1 MSNTKDRIEFL
12 RKELTDLN
20 YKYYVL
26 DQSDVSDYEFDQMMN
41 ELKQLE
47 KENPELDS
55 PGSPTHRVGGQ
66 ITKIFPTVRHER
78 RMYSLDNSY
87 SFDDIKDWATR
98 VAKSIDEKVEYVCE
112 LKYDGLSISI
122 LYENG
127 QLVQAVTRGDGFQ
140 GDDVTHNVRTIRSV
154 PLHLRGK
161 YPQRFYI
168 RGEIIMPKK
177 SLDKLNEERKKEGL
191 EPYANPRNTA
201 SGSLKLQDSE
211 AVAKR
216 GLDCYLYYVLTDE
229 RGYSTQWNSL
239 QHAKDMGFK
248 VGNYARLCTNL
259 EQVTAFIEHWN
270 TERYHLPFEID
281 GVVIKV
287 NSISEQ
293 EELGYTAKS
302 PRWAIAYKFKAE
314 KVETQLLSVDYQV
327 GRTGAI
333 TPVANLKPVLVAGT
347 TVKRASLHN
356 QDFIANMDLRINDM
370 VFVEK
375 GGEIIPK
382 IVDVNYDKRE
392 PGTIKLEFIKNCPAC
407 GTPLVREPGE
417 AAHFCPNEKS
427 CPPQVMGRMEHF
439 VSRRAMN
446 IDSVGTETV
455 SMLYENGLIK
465 DISDFYTLKREQLI
479 GLDRMADKSAQNII
493 DGIENSKQIPFE
505 KVLYAL
511 GIRHIG
517 ETMAKKLAKRFKS
530 IEGLQNATLEELE
543 NTADVGNKIAISIQ
557 EYFAKPE
564 HLALIDRLKKAGL
577 HFETEDSQEEI
588 SHILEGK
595 TFLFTGKLTAFTRE
609 HAEELVEK
617 NGGRN
622 ISSVSKNLDYLVVG
636 EKAGS
641 KLKKAEQLG
650 TVHILDEY
658 QFLDLF
664 EKEGINPKDNESTR

>member
-229 RGYSTQWNSL
+229 RGYSTQWDSL

-259 EQVTAFIEHWN
+259 EEVTAFIEHWN

-417 AAHFCPNEKS
+417 AAHFCPNEKA

-446 IDSVGTETV
+446 IDSVGAETV

-465 DISDFYTLKREQLI
+465 DISDFYTLKKEQLI

-617 NGGRN
+617 NGGRS

-650 TVHILDEY
+650 TVNILDEY

-664 EKEGINPKDNESTR
+664 EKEGINPKENESTR

>member
-229 RGYSTQWNSL
+229 RGYSTQWDSL

-259 EQVTAFIEHWN
+259 EEVTAFIEHWN

-446 IDSVGTETV
+446 IDSVGAETV
-455 SMLYENGLIK
+455 SMLYENGLVK
-465 DISDFYTLKREQLI
+465 DISDFYTLKKEQLI

-543 NTADVGNKIAISIQ
+543 NTTDVGNKIAISIQ

-650 TVHILDEY
+650 TVNILDEY

-664 EKEGINPKDNESTR
+664 EKEGINPKENESTR

>member
-259 EQVTAFIEHWN
+259 DEVTAFIEHWN

-417 AAHFCPNEKS
+417 AAHFCPNEKA

-446 IDSVGTETV
+446 IDSVGSETV
-455 SMLYENGLIK
+455 SMLYENGLVK
-465 DISDFYTLKREQLI
+465 DISDFYTLKKEQLI

-577 HFETEDSQEEI
+577 HFETEDSHEEI

-664 EKEGINPKDNESTR
+664 EKEGINPKENESTR

>member
-229 RGYSTQWNSL
+229 RGYSTQWDSL

-259 EQVTAFIEHWN
+259 EEVTSFIEHWN

-417 AAHFCPNEKS
+417 AAHFCPNEKA

-446 IDSVGTETV
+446 IDSVGAETV

-465 DISDFYTLKREQLI
+465 DISDFYTLKKEQLI

-543 NTADVGNKIAISIQ
+543 NTADVGNKIAISIH

-650 TVHILDEY
+650 TVNILDEY

-664 EKEGINPKDNESTR
+664 EKEGINPKENESTR

>member
-229 RGYSTQWNSL
+229 RGYSTQWDSL

-259 EQVTAFIEHWN
+259 EEVTAFIEHWN

-356 QDFIANMDLRINDM
+356 QDFIANMDLRINDI

-465 DISDFYTLKREQLI
+465 DISDFYTLKKEQLI

>member
-66 ITKIFPTVRHER
+66 ITKNFPTVRHER

-229 RGYSTQWNSL
+229 RGYSTQWDSL

-259 EQVTAFIEHWN
+259 EEVTAFIEHWN

-356 QDFIANMDLRINDM
+356 QDFIANMDLRINDL

-427 CPPQVMGRMEHF
+427 CSPQVMGRMEHF

-446 IDSVGTETV
+446 IDSVGAETV

-465 DISDFYTLKREQLI
+465 DISDFYTLKKEQLI

-664 EKEGINPKDNESTR
+664 EKEGINPKENESTR

>member
-229 RGYSTQWNSL
+229 RGYSTQWDSL

-259 EQVTAFIEHWN
+259 EEVTAFIEHWN

-356 QDFIANMDLRINDM
+356 QDFIANMDLRINDL

-417 AAHFCPNEKS
+417 AAHFCPNEKA

-446 IDSVGTETV
+446 IDSVGAETV

-465 DISDFYTLKREQLI
+465 DISDFYTLKKEQLI

-650 TVHILDEY
+650 TVNILDEY

-664 EKEGINPKDNESTR
+664 EKEGINPKENESTR

>member
-229 RGYSTQWNSL
+229 RGYSTQWDSL

-259 EQVTAFIEHWN
+259 EEVTAFIEHWN

-356 QDFIANMDLRINDM
+356 QDFIANMDLRINDL

-417 AAHFCPNEKS
+417 AAHFCPNEKA

-446 IDSVGTETV
+446 IDSVGAETV

-465 DISDFYTLKREQLI
+465 DISDFYTLKKEQLI

-664 EKEGINPKDNESTR
+664 EKEGINPKENESTR

>member
-229 RGYSTQWNSL
+229 RGYSTQWDSL

-259 EQVTAFIEHWN
+259 EEVTAFIEHWN

-417 AAHFCPNEKS
+417 AAHFCPNEKA

-446 IDSVGTETV
+446 IDSVGAETV
-455 SMLYENGLIK
+455 SMLYENGLVK
-465 DISDFYTLKREQLI
+465 DISDFYTLKKEQLI

-650 TVHILDEY
+650 TVNILDEY

-664 EKEGINPKDNESTR
+664 EKEGINPKENESTR

>member
-229 RGYSTQWNSL
+229 RGYSTQWDSL

-259 EQVTAFIEHWN
+259 EEVTAFIEHWN

-407 GTPLVREPGE
+407 GTPLVRESGE
-417 AAHFCPNEKS
+417 AAHFCPNEKA

-446 IDSVGTETV
+446 IDSVGAETV

-465 DISDFYTLKREQLI
+465 DISDFYTLKKEQLI

-530 IEGLQNATLEELE
+530 IEGLQNATLEDLE

-664 EKEGINPKDNESTR
+664 EKEGINPKENESTR

>member
-229 RGYSTQWNSL
+229 RGYSTQWDSL

-259 EQVTAFIEHWN
+259 DEVTAFIEHWN

-417 AAHFCPNEKS
+417 AAHFCPNEKA

-446 IDSVGTETV
+446 IDSVGAETV
-455 SMLYENGLIK
+455 SMLYENGLVK
-465 DISDFYTLKREQLI
+465 DISDFYSLKKEQLI

-664 EKEGINPKDNESTR
+664 EKEGINPKENESTR

>member
-26 DQSDVSDYEFDQMMN
+26 DQSDVSDYEFDQMME

-55 PGSPTHRVGGQ
+55 PSSPTHRVGGQ

-216 GLDCYLYYVLTDE
+216 GLDCYLYYVFTDE
-229 RGYSTQWNSL
+229 RGYSTQWDSL

-259 EQVTAFIEHWN
+259 DEVTAFIEHWN

-417 AAHFCPNEKS
+417 AAHFCPNEKA

-446 IDSVGTETV
+446 IDSVGAETV
-455 SMLYENGLIK
+455 SMLYENGLVK
-465 DISDFYTLKREQLI
+465 DISDFYTLKKEQLI

-493 DGIENSKQIPFE
+493 DGIENSRQIPFE

-664 EKEGINPKDNESTR
+664 EKEGINPKENESTR

>member
-229 RGYSTQWNSL
+229 RGYSTQWDSL

-259 EQVTAFIEHWN
+259 EEVTAFIEHWN
-270 TERYHLPFEID
+270 MERYHLPFEID

-417 AAHFCPNEKS
+417 AAHFCPNEKA

-446 IDSVGTETV
+446 IDSVGAETV

-465 DISDFYTLKREQLI
+465 DISDFYTLKKEQLI

-664 EKEGINPKDNESTR
+664 EKEGINPKENESTR

>member
-229 RGYSTQWNSL
+229 RGYSTQWDSL

-259 EQVTAFIEHWN
+259 EEVTAFIEHWN

-446 IDSVGTETV
+446 IDSVGAETV
-455 SMLYENGLIK
+455 SMLYENGLVK
-465 DISDFYTLKREQLI
+465 DISDFYTLKKEQLI

-664 EKEGINPKDNESTR
+664 EKEGINPKENESTR

>member
-229 RGYSTQWNSL
+229 RGYSTQWDSL

-259 EQVTAFIEHWN
+259 EEVTAFIEHWN

-417 AAHFCPNEKS
+417 AAHFCPNEKA

-446 IDSVGTETV
+446 IDSVGAETV

-465 DISDFYTLKREQLI
+465 DISDFYTLKKEQLI

-530 IEGLQNATLEELE
+530 IEGLQNASLEELE

-564 HLALIDRLKKAGL
+564 HLALINRLKKAGL

-664 EKEGINPKDNESTR
+664 EKEGINPKENESTR

>member
-1 MSNTKDRIEFL
+1 MNKTKDRIDFL

-26 DQSDVSDYEFDQMMN
+26 DQSEVSDYKFDVMME
-41 ELKQLE
+41 ELKKLE
-47 KENPELDS
+47 KENPEYDN
-55 PGSPTHRVGGQ
+55 PNSPTHRVGGQ

-87 SFDDIKDWATR
+87 SFDDIKDWAVR
-98 VAKSIDEKVEYVCE
+98 ISKSIDETVEYVCE

-154 PLHLRGK
+154 PLHLKGK

-177 SLDKLNEERKKEGL
+177 SLEKLNEDRKKEGL

-216 GLDCYLYYVLTDE
+216 GLDCYLYYVLTDD
-229 RGYSTQWNSL
+229 RKYSTQWDSL
-239 QHAKDMGFK
+239 QNAKEMGFK
-248 VGNYARLCTNL
+248 VGNYAKLCSNL
-259 EQVTAFIEHWN
+259 DEVTKFIEYWN
-270 TERYHLPFEID
+270 TERYNLPFEID

-327 GRTGAI
+327 GRTGTI

-356 QDFIANMDLRINDM
+356 EDFIANMDLRINDK

-407 GTPLVREPGE
+407 GTPLVREIGE
-417 AAHFCPNEKS
+417 AAHFCPNEKA

-446 IDSVGTETV
+446 IDSVGAETV
-455 SMLYENGLIK
+455 SMLYENGLVK
-465 DISDFYTLKREQLI
+465 DMSDFYTLKKEQLI

-493 DGIENSKQIPFE
+493 DGIEDSKKIPFE

-511 GIRHIG
+511 GIRHVG

-530 IEGLQNATLEELE
+530 IDGLQKATLEELE
-543 NTADVGNKIAISIQ
+543 NTADVGNKIALSIQ
-557 EYFAKPE
+557 EYFANPE
-564 HLALIDRLKKAGL
+564 HLILIKKLKDSGL
-577 HFETEDSQEEI
+577 HFETEDSQEEV

-595 TFLFTGKLTAFTRE
+595 TFLFTGKLTAFTRD

-622 ISSVSKNLDYLVVG
+622 ISSVSKNLNYLVVG

-650 TVHILDEY
+650 TVKIIDEY
-658 QFLDLF
+658 QFLELF
-664 EKEGINPKDNESTR
+664 ENEGINPTE

>member
-26 DQSDVSDYEFDQMMN
+26 DQSDVSDYEFDQMMK

-216 GLDCYLYYVLTDE
+216 GLDCYLYYVLTE
-229 RGYSTQWNSL
+229 EIGYSTQWDSL

-259 EQVTAFIEHWN
+259 EEVTAFIEHWN

-417 AAHFCPNEKS
+417 AAHFCPNEKA

-446 IDSVGTETV
+446 IDSVGAETV

-465 DISDFYTLKREQLI
+465 DISDFYTLKKEQLI

-577 HFETEDSQEEI
+577 NFETEDSQEEI

-664 EKEGINPKDNESTR
+664 EKEGINPKENESTR

>member
-229 RGYSTQWNSL
+229 RGYSTQWDSL

-259 EQVTAFIEHWN
+259 EEVTNFIEHWN

-417 AAHFCPNEKS
+417 AAHFCPNEKA

-446 IDSVGTETV
+446 IDSVGAETV

-465 DISDFYTLKREQLI
+465 DISDFYTLKKEQLI

-650 TVHILDEY
+650 TVNILDEY

-664 EKEGINPKDNESTR
+664 EKEGINPKENESTR

>member
-229 RGYSTQWNSL
+229 RGYSTQWGSL

-259 EQVTAFIEHWN
+259 EEVTAFIEHWN

-314 KVETQLLSVDYQV
+314 KVETQLLSVNYQV

-417 AAHFCPNEKS
+417 AAHFCPNEKA

-446 IDSVGTETV
+446 IDSVGAETV
-455 SMLYENGLIK
+455 SMLYENGLVK
-465 DISDFYTLKREQLI
+465 DISDFYTLKKEQLI

-530 IEGLQNATLEELE
+530 IEGLQNATLEDLE

-664 EKEGINPKDNESTR
+664 EKEGINPKENESTR

>member
-229 RGYSTQWNSL
+229 RGYSTQWDSL

-259 EQVTAFIEHWN
+259 EEVTAFIEHWN

-356 QDFIANMDLRINDM
+356 QDFIANMDLRINDL

-446 IDSVGTETV
+446 IDSVGAETV

-465 DISDFYTLKREQLI
+465 DISDFYTLKKEQLI

-664 EKEGINPKDNESTR
+664 EKEGINPKENESTR

>member
-1 MSNTKDRIEFL
+1 MSSTKDRIEFL

-26 DQSDVSDYEFDQMMN
+26 DQSDVSDYEFDKMME

-47 KENPELDS
+47 KENPEFYNPS
-55 PGSPTHRVGGQ
+55 SPTHRVGGQ
-66 ITKIFPTVRHER
+66 ITKVFPTVRHER

-87 SFDDIKDWATR
+87 SFEDIKDWATR
-98 VAKSIDEKVEYVCE
+98 VAKLIDEKVEYVCE

-127 QLVQAVTRGDGFQ
+127 KLVQAVTRGDGFQ

-154 PLHLRGK
+154 PLHLSGK

-168 RGEIIMPKK
+168 RGEIIMPRK
-177 SLDKLNEERKKEGL
+177 SLERLNNERKKEGL

-216 GLDCYLYYVLTDE
+216 GLDCYLYNILTDE
-229 RGYSTQWNSL
+229 MGYSTQWDFL
-239 QHAKDMGFK
+239 QQAENMGFK

-259 EQVTAFIEHWN
+259 DEVIKFIEYWN
-270 TERYHLPFEID
+270 TERYNLPFEID
-281 GVVIKV
+281 GVVIKI
-287 NSISEQ
+287 NSIFEQ

-356 QDFIANMDLRINDM
+356 QDFITNMDLRINDV

-392 PGTIKLEFIKNCPAC
+392 PGIIKLEFIKNCPAC

-417 AAHFCPNEKS
+417 AAHFCPNEKA
-427 CPPQVMGRMEHF
+427 CPPQVMGRIEHF

-455 SMLYENGLIK
+455 SMLYEKGLVK
-465 DISDFYTLKREQLI
+465 DISDFYILKKEQLI
-479 GLDRMADKSAQNII
+479 ELDRMADKSAQNII

-530 IEGLQNATLEELE
+530 IEELQKATLEELE

-564 HLALIDRLKKAGL
+564 HLILIHKLKESGL
-577 HFETEDSQEEI
+577 HFQTENTSEEI

-595 TFLFTGKLTAFTRE
+595 TFLFTGKLTAFTRD

-622 ISSVSKNLDYLVVG
+622 ISSVSKNLDYLIVG

-650 TVHILDEY
+650 TVQILDEY
-658 QFLDLF
+658 QFLDLL
-664 EKEGINPKDNESTR
+664 EKEGERPTD

>member
-229 RGYSTQWNSL
+229 RGYSTQWDSL

-259 EQVTAFIEHWN
+259 EEVTAFIEHWN

-356 QDFIANMDLRINDM
+356 QDFIANMDLRINDI

-417 AAHFCPNEKS
+417 AAHFCPNEKA

-446 IDSVGTETV
+446 IDSVGAETV

-465 DISDFYTLKREQLI
+465 DISDFYTLKKEQLI

-622 ISSVSKNLDYLVVG
+622 ISTVSKNLDYLVVG

-650 TVHILDEY
+650 TVNILDEY

-664 EKEGINPKDNESTR
+664 EKEGINPKENESTR

>member
-229 RGYSTQWNSL
+229 RGYSTQWDSL

-259 EQVTAFIEHWN
+259 EEVTAFIEHWN

-417 AAHFCPNEKS
+417 AAHFCPNEKA

-446 IDSVGTETV
+446 IDSVGAETV

-465 DISDFYTLKREQLI
+465 DISDFYTLKKEQLI

-557 EYFAKPE
+557 EYFAKSE

-617 NGGRN
+617 NGGRS

-650 TVHILDEY
+650 TVNILDEY

-664 EKEGINPKDNESTR
+664 EKEGINPKENESTR

>member
-26 DQSDVSDYEFDQMMN
+26 DQSDVSDYEFDQMME

-229 RGYSTQWNSL
+229 RGYSTQWDSL

-259 EQVTAFIEHWN
+259 DEVTAFIEHWN

-417 AAHFCPNEKS
+417 AAHFCPNEKA

-446 IDSVGTETV
+446 IDSVGAETV
-455 SMLYENGLIK
+455 SMLYENGLVK
-465 DISDFYTLKREQLI
+465 DISDFYSLKKEQLI

-511 GIRHIG
+511 GIRHVG

-664 EKEGINPKDNESTR
+664 EKEGINPKENESTR

>member
-229 RGYSTQWNSL
+229 RGYSTQWDSL

-259 EQVTAFIEHWN
+259 EEVTAFIEHWN

-417 AAHFCPNEKS
+417 AAHFCPNEKA

-446 IDSVGTETV
+446 IDSVGAETV
-455 SMLYENGLIK
+455 SMLYENGLVK
-465 DISDFYTLKREQLI
+465 DISDFYTLKKEQLI

-595 TFLFTGKLTAFTRE
+595 TFLFTGKLTALTRE

-664 EKEGINPKDNESTR
+664 EKEGINPKENESTR

>member
-229 RGYSTQWNSL
+229 RGYSTQWDSL

-259 EQVTAFIEHWN
+259 DEVTAFIEHWN

-417 AAHFCPNEKS
+417 AAHFCPNEKA

-446 IDSVGTETV
+446 IDSVGAETV
-455 SMLYENGLIK
+455 SMLYENGLVK
-465 DISDFYTLKREQLI
+465 DISDFYTLKKEQLI

-664 EKEGINPKDNESTR
+664 EKEGINPKENKSTR

>member
-26 DQSDVSDYEFDQMMN
+26 DQSNVSDYEFDQMMN

-127 QLVQAVTRGDGFQ
+127 QLIQAVTRGDGFQ

-229 RGYSTQWNSL
+229 RGYSTQWDSL

-259 EQVTAFIEHWN
+259 EEVTAFIEHWN

-356 QDFIANMDLRINDM
+356 QDFIANMDLRINDI

-446 IDSVGTETV
+446 IDSVGAETV

-465 DISDFYTLKREQLI
+465 DISDFYTLKKEQLI

-650 TVHILDEY
+650 TVNILDEY

-664 EKEGINPKDNESTR
+664 EKEGINPKENESTR

>member
-229 RGYSTQWNSL
+229 RGYSTQWDSL

-259 EQVTAFIEHWN
+259 EEVTAFIEHWN

-417 AAHFCPNEKS
+417 AAHFCPNEKD

-446 IDSVGTETV
+446 IDSVGAETV

-465 DISDFYTLKREQLI
+465 DISDFYTLKKEQLI

-650 TVHILDEY
+650 TVNILDEY

-664 EKEGINPKDNESTR
+664 EKEGINPKENESTR

>member
-66 ITKIFPTVRHER
+66 ITKNFPTVRHER

-229 RGYSTQWNSL
+229 RGYSTQWDSL

-259 EQVTAFIEHWN
+259 EEVTAFIEHWN

-356 QDFIANMDLRINDM
+356 QDFIANMDLRINDI

-446 IDSVGTETV
+446 IDSVGAETV
-455 SMLYENGLIK
+455 SMLYENGLVK
-465 DISDFYTLKREQLI
+465 DISDFYTLKKEQLI

-650 TVHILDEY
+650 TVNILDEY

-664 EKEGINPKDNESTR
+664 EKEGINPKENESTR

>member
-1 MSNTKDRIEFL
+1 MSNNKDRIEFL

-229 RGYSTQWNSL
+229 RGYSTQWDSL

-259 EQVTAFIEHWN
+259 EEVTAFIEHWN

-356 QDFIANMDLRINDM
+356 QDFIANMDLRINDK

-417 AAHFCPNEKS
+417 AAHFCPNEKD

-446 IDSVGTETV
+446 IDSVGAETV
-455 SMLYENGLIK
+455 SMLYENGLVK
-465 DISDFYTLKREQLI
+465 DISDFYTLKKEQLI

-622 ISSVSKNLDYLVVG
+622 ISSVSKNLDYLVIG

-664 EKEGINPKDNESTR
+664 EKEGINPKENESTR

>member
-229 RGYSTQWNSL
+229 RGYSTQWDSL

-259 EQVTAFIEHWN
+259 EEVTAFIEHWN

-356 QDFIANMDLRINDM
+356 QDFIANMDLRINDI

-417 AAHFCPNEKS
+417 AAHFCPNEKA

-446 IDSVGTETV
+446 IDSVGAETV

-465 DISDFYTLKREQLI
+465 DISDFYTLKKEQLI

-664 EKEGINPKDNESTR
+664 EKEGINPKENESTR

>member
-1 MSNTKDRIEFL
+1 MSSTKDRIEFL

-26 DQSDVSDYEFDQMMN
+26 DQSDVSDYEFDKMME

-47 KENPELDS
+47 KENPEFYNPS
-55 PGSPTHRVGGQ
+55 SPTHRVGGQ
-66 ITKIFPTVRHER
+66 ITKVFPTVRHER

-87 SFDDIKDWATR
+87 SFEDIKDWATR
-98 VAKSIDEKVEYVCE
+98 VAKLIDEKVEYVCE

-127 QLVQAVTRGDGFQ
+127 KLVQAVTRGDGFQ

-154 PLHLRGK
+154 PLHLSGK

-168 RGEIIMPKK
+168 RGEIIMPRK
-177 SLDKLNEERKKEGL
+177 SLERLNNERKKEGL

-216 GLDCYLYYVLTDE
+216 GLDCYLYNILTDE
-229 RGYSTQWNSL
+229 MGYSTQWDSL
-239 QHAKDMGFK
+239 QQAENMGFK

-259 EQVTAFIEHWN
+259 DEVIKFIEYWN
-270 TERYHLPFEID
+270 TERYNLPFEID
-281 GVVIKV
+281 GVVIKI
-287 NSISEQ
+287 NSIFEQ

-356 QDFIANMDLRINDM
+356 QDFITNMDLRINDV

-392 PGTIKLEFIKNCPAC
+392 PGIIKLEFIKNCPAC

-417 AAHFCPNEKS
+417 AAHFCPNEKA
-427 CPPQVMGRMEHF
+427 CPPQVMGRIEHF

-455 SMLYENGLIK
+455 SMLYEKGLVK
-465 DISDFYTLKREQLI
+465 DISDLYILKKEQLI
-479 GLDRMADKSAQNII
+479 ELDRMADKSAQNII

-530 IEGLQNATLEELE
+530 IEELQKATLEELE

-564 HLALIDRLKKAGL
+564 HLILIHKLKESGL
-577 HFETEDSQEEI
+577 HFQTENTSEEI

-595 TFLFTGKLTAFTRE
+595 TFLFTGKLTAFTRD

-622 ISSVSKNLDYLVVG
+622 ISSVSKNLDYLIVG

-650 TVHILDEY
+650 TVQILDEY
-658 QFLDLF
+658 QFLDLL
-664 EKEGINPKDNESTR
+664 EKEGERPTD

>member
-55 PGSPTHRVGGQ
+55 TGSPTHRVGGQ

-229 RGYSTQWNSL
+229 RGYSTQWDSL

-259 EQVTAFIEHWN
+259 EEVTAFIEHWN

-356 QDFIANMDLRINDM
+356 QDFIANMDLRINDL

-446 IDSVGTETV
+446 IDSVGAETV

-465 DISDFYTLKREQLI
+465 DISDFYTLKKEQLI

-650 TVHILDEY
+650 TVNILDEY

-664 EKEGINPKDNESTR
+664 EKEGINPKENESTR

>member
-1 MSNTKDRIEFL
+1 MSDTKDRIEFL

-229 RGYSTQWNSL
+229 RGYSTQWDSL

-259 EQVTAFIEHWN
+259 EEVTAFIEHWN

-356 QDFIANMDLRINDM
+356 QDFITNMDLRINDL

-407 GTPLVREPGE
+407 RTPLVREPGE

-446 IDSVGTETV
+446 IDSVGAETV

-465 DISDFYTLKREQLI
+465 DISDFYTLKKEQLI

-530 IEGLQNATLEELE
+530 IEGLQNATLEDLE

-664 EKEGINPKDNESTR
+664 EKEGINPKENESTR

>member
-98 VAKSIDEKVEYVCE
+98 VTKSIDEKVEYVCE

-216 GLDCYLYYVLTDE
+216 GLECYLYYVLTDE
-229 RGYSTQWNSL
+229 RGYSTQWDSL

-259 EQVTAFIEHWN
+259 EEVTAFIEHWN

-356 QDFIANMDLRINDM
+356 QDFIANMDLRINDI

-417 AAHFCPNEKS
+417 AAHFCPNEKA

-446 IDSVGTETV
+446 IDSVGAETV

-465 DISDFYTLKREQLI
+465 DISDFYTLKKEQLI

-664 EKEGINPKDNESTR
+664 EKEGINPKENESTR

>member
-229 RGYSTQWNSL
+229 RGYSTQWDSL

-259 EQVTAFIEHWN
+259 DEVTAFIEHWN

-417 AAHFCPNEKS
+417 AAHFCPNEKA

-446 IDSVGTETV
+446 IDSVGAETV
-455 SMLYENGLIK
+455 SMLYENGLVK
-465 DISDFYTLKREQLI
+465 DISDFYSLKKEQLI

-511 GIRHIG
+511 GIRHVG

-664 EKEGINPKDNESTR
+664 EKEGINPKENESTR